1 MKNPIISIIVPVY
14 NAQNYIEKCLNSI
27 LNQDIKDFEIIVV
40 NDASDDDTINILK
53 NYAKNKQIVL
63 INNEENLGTG
73 ESRNKGI
80 LFARGKYIGFV
91 DNDDWVEKNYF
102 SSMVKKMEE
111 ENSDICVSLKIKNH
125 KGRFSKTHLL
135 NPTNLKEI
143 VFVQRTAPW
152 AKVIRKEF
160 LIKNNI
166 KFDKTRGEDICPAF
180 LSAYLAKKISYVDNT
195 KYHCNIRQ
203 GSISRR
209 KISYED
215 YFEIKLYKKILD
227 FIRNKEDEAF
237 FLPLIKERSLISFD
251 FLYKNADSETR
262 YELLKEYEDVFNLIP
277 TDTLKEYKAW
287 KIKRFLENL
296 KTFLNNYLKK
306 LNFICK
312 HQPTK

>member
-1 MKNPIISIIVPVY
+1 MINPIISIIVPVY
-14 NAQNYIEKCLNSI
+14 NAQNYIKKCLDSI
-27 LNQDIKDFEIIVV
+27 LNQDFENFEIIII
-40 NDASDDDTINILK
+40 NDDSYDNTLDILK
-53 NYAKNKQIVL
+53 IYAKDRRIVL
-63 INNEENLGTG
+63 INNEENLGAG

-91 DNDDWVEKNYF
+91 DNDDWIEPDYF

-111 ENSDICVSLKIKNH
+111 ENSDICVSLKIENH

-135 NPTNLKEI
+135 NPDNLKKT

-160 LIKNNI
+160 ILKNNI
-166 KFDKTRGEDICPAF
+166 KFDKTRGEDIYPAF
-180 LSAYLAKKISYVDNT
+180 LSAYLAKKISYVNNT
-195 KYHCNIRQ
+195 KYHCNIRY

-227 FIRNKEDEAF
+227 FIRNKEDENF

-277 TDTLKEYKAW
+277 TDILKIYKAW
-287 KIKRFLENL
+287 KIKRFLGCL
-296 KTFLNNYLKK
+296 KTFLNA
-306 LNFICK
+306 ICK
-312 HQPTK
+312 HQPKK

>member
-27 LNQDIKDFEIIVV
+27 LEQDMEDFEIIVV
-40 NDASDDDTINILK
+40 NDASEDDTINILK
-53 NYAKNKQIVL
+53 KYAKNKQIVL

-80 LFARGKYIGFV
+80 LFARGKYISFV

-166 KFDKTRGEDICPAF
+166 KFDKTRGEDIYPAF

>member
-27 LNQDIKDFEIIVV
+27 LEQDMEDFEIIVV

-63 INNEENLGTG
+63 INNEENLGAG

-135 NPTNLKEI
+135 NSTNLKEI

-166 KFDKTRGEDICPAF
+166 KFDKTRGEDIYPAF

-227 FIRNKEDEAF
+227 FIRNKEDEAY

>member
-1 MKNPIISIIVPVY
+1 MKNPIISIIVP
-14 NAQNYIEKCLNSI
+14 
-27 LNQDIKDFEIIVV
+27 V

-111 ENSDICVSLKIKNH
+111 ENSDICVSLKIENH

-166 KFDKTRGEDICPAF
+166 KFDKTRGEDIYPAF

-227 FIRNKEDEAF
+227 FIRNKKDEAF

-277 TDTLKEYKAW
+277 DDILKIYKAW
-287 KIKRFLENL
+287 KIKRFLDNL
-296 KTFLNNYLKK
+296 KTFLNAT
-306 LNFICK
+306 CK